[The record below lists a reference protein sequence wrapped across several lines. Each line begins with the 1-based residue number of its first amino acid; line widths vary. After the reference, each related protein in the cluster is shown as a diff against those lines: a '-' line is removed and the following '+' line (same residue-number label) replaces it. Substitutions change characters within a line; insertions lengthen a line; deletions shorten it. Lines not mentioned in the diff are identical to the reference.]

1 MISKTSMVTPLFFCL
16 LTKVDHY
23 LSAWQVLKSSVH
35 GNNLG
40 ANVLNVIIK
49 SIMSEMRT
57 NINVKEFLGDT
68 NNKVKNYMQIKYSHT
83 LIYISLEQKIACQPN
98 LFSL

>member
-1 MISKTSMVTPLFFCL
+1 MVNPLFFFL

-23 LSAWQVLKSSVH
+23 LSAWQVLKSSVR

-49 SIMSEMRT
+49 SIMSEMRM
-57 NINVKEFLGDT
+57 NINVKEFLGDI
-68 NNKVKNYMQIKYSHT
+68 NNKVKICK
-83 LIYISLEQKIACQPN
+83 
-98 LFSL
+98 